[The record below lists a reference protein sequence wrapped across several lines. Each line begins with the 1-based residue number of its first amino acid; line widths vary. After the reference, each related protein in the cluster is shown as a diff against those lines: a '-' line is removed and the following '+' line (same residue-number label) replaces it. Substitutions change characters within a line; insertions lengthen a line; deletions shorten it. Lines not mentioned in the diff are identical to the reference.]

1 MASVSTGQNC
11 PSDISQQKDSSSQ
24 HEHAAHTSFLAK
36 PSHDNRVVKR
46 QRRGRPKK
54 VNQETINRMV
64 QILEESRH
72 SLSLSWE
79 QLGAAVGITGVHL
92 QTVRNQLINEGYC
105 KSVSC
110 QRKWLTQETMDA
122 RVAFA
127 IAHQNWP
134 WRSVLFSSLVSFSL
148 GPSPSRKAKV
158 AINDR
163 QQERLCKECHRN
175 RTKQRGQ
182 ERHAIHCWAI
192 VGFDHKSPLTFFSSV
207 GDNIPLCEMV
217 TCRKHNNQ
225 AQQQPQMQSICSS
238 EKQFLL
244 VDEANE
250 SNFRH
255 NNDHLLQIHGES
267 KPLSRIV
274 TPPCSPDLNIAHDVL
289 LFLKKMVQKRAL
301 FRDEK
306 DLEAGVLE
314 EWGKVSVKE
323 INKLVDSMPRRVDDV
338 IRMKG
343 KPV

>member
-1 MASVSTGQNC
+1 
-11 PSDISQQKDSSSQ
+11 
-24 HEHAAHTSFLAK
+24 
-36 PSHDNRVVKR
+36 
-46 QRRGRPKK
+46 
-54 VNQETINRMV
+54 
-64 QILEESRH
+64 
-72 SLSLSWE
+72 
-79 QLGAAVGITGVHL
+79 
-92 QTVRNQLINEGYC
+92 
-105 KSVSC
+105 
-110 QRKWLTQETMDA
+110 
-122 RVAFA
+122 
-127 IAHQNWP
+127 
-134 WRSVLFSSLVSFSL
+134 
-148 GPSPSRKAKV
+148 
-158 AINDR
+158 
-163 QQERLCKECHRN
+163 
-175 RTKQRGQ
+175 
-182 ERHAIHCWAI
+182 
-192 VGFDHKSPLTFFSSV
+192 
-207 GDNIPLCEMV
+207 
-217 TCRKHNNQ
+217 
-225 AQQQPQMQSICSS
+225 MQSICSS